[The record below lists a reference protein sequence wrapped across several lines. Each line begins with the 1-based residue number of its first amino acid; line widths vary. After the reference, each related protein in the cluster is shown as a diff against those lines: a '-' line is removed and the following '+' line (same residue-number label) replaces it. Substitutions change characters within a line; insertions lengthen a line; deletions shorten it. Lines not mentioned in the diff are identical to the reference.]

1 MLERIKNNRF
11 RLGWKKYIASMK
23 GMTLQE
29 KVKHTWFG
37 YKLELGTVAV
47 VLFILVTVITS
58 VINANTKI
66 LLAGNVMNVEMTDQ
80 GFNYIS
86 TDYFESLG
94 VPSFMNKVQV
104 VKSYYSNSEDGD
116 YEYNYT
122 ISNQTI
128 ALVAAESLDFQIINL
143 KAMEMFFSEGIYLD
157 LREFMTAEELAGWEG
172 KIIYLE
178 HPETLERVPVAL
190 DISDTGFVKDN
201 VYGKDSTF
209 FAVIKTTPR
218 LKETRAFFEYLLA
231 WEYQGIEP
239 TYEPLW

>member
-11 RLGWKKYIASMK
+11 WLGWKKYIASMK

-47 VLFILVTVITS
+47 MLFILITVITS

-66 LLAGNVMNVEMTDQ
+66 LLAGDVMNVEMTDQ

-143 KAMEMFFSEGIYLD
+143 KAMEMFFNEGIYLD
-157 LREFMTAEELAGWEG
+157 LREFMTEEELAQWEG